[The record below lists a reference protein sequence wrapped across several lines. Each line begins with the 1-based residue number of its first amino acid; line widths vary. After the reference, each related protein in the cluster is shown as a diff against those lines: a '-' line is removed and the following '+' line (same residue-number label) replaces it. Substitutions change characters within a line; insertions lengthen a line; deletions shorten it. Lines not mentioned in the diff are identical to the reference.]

1 MQIDHRKR
9 TKTVHLP
16 TGQRFANN
24 HSFMVFIIIPM
35 IYQVDRARRKEVAV
49 KVKESKDYTFRDE
62 VRSSGMIEFM
72 RNFSWSV
79 YHYQLNGR
87 GDALALCSTVA
98 AFLTNSKTSDLGWSW
113 WVFEEG
119 PGARLPTPEHCGKAK
134 NDCWKGVNFI
144 FGIPLKDKG
153 KHLCETFFLSNF
165 PMQEELVKTHVCR
178 MQKQIVWNLGHLF
191 NFLKAISLPW
201 WDLQLYLL
209 RLPYSISWCVWQNW
223 LLSLLQQERRWLL
236 E

>member
-1 MQIDHRKR
+1 MEV
-9 TKTVHLP
+9 TW
-16 TGQRFANN
+16 N

-144 FGIPLKDKG
+144 FGNPPERWKK
-153 KHLCETFFLSNF
+153 
-165 PMQEELVKTHVCR
+165 
-178 MQKQIVWNLGHLF
+178 
-191 NFLKAISLPW
+191 ISLRDCSPIFPCRRSW
-201 WDLQLYLL
+201 WKLMSAGC
-209 RLPYSISWCVWQNW
+209 RN
-223 LLSLLQQERRWLL
+223 R
-236 E
+236 

>member
-1 MQIDHRKR
+1 MQMQIDHRKR

-72 RNFSWSV
+72 RHFSWSV

-144 FGIPLKDKG
+144 FGNPPERWKK
-153 KHLCETFFLSNF
+153 
-165 PMQEELVKTHVCR
+165 
-178 MQKQIVWNLGHLF
+178 
-191 NFLKAISLPW
+191 ISLRDCSPIFPCRRSW
-201 WDLQLYLL
+201 WKLMSAGC
-209 RLPYSISWCVWQNW
+209 RN
-223 LLSLLQQERRWLL
+223 R
-236 E
+236 